1 MGYPCIRRTSHSLQR
16 LASLWLSDSSLRA
29 DDLAVALYVL
39 MWDTGKAVKWL
50 RAMTADTL
58 TVTPE
63 AFRERFGPLGL
74 ALS

>member
-1 MGYPCIRRTSHSLQR
+1 MPRR
-16 LASLWLSDSSLRA
+16 LAPRSEIVTQVADSVRTHDLHLLQ